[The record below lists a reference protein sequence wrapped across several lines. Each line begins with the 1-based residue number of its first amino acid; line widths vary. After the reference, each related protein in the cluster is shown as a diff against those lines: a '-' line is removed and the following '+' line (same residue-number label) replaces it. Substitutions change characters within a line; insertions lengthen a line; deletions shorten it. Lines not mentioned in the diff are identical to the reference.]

1 MTTIDDATPTTE
13 VRAASLREA
22 TLPHDLVGLRST
34 VAEVILTRTHRV
46 VVDVSALSRPSSST
60 VAALLWA
67 KRSCARAGVDF
78 AVRGVRSANR
88 DVLRRCGLLAL
99 DEDNGS

>member
-1 MTTIDDATPTTE
+1 MTAIDHATPTTE

-22 TLPHDLVGLRST
+22 SLHHDLIGLRST

-46 VVDVSALSRPSSST
+46 VVDVSTLSRPSSST

-67 KRSCARAGVDF
+67 KRSCARAGVEF
-78 AVRGVRSANR
+78 AVRGARSANR
-88 DVLRRCGLLAL
+88 DVLRRCGLLAP
-99 DEDNGS
+99 DEETGS

>member
-46 VVDVSALSRPSSST
+46 VVDVRALGAST
-60 VAALLWA
+60 TAV
-67 KRSCARAGVDF
+67 V
-78 AVRGVRSANR
+78 AVRKRRRPRLTVSSAISFSS
-88 DVLRRCGLLAL
+88 
-99 DEDNGS
+99 EE